1 MSAMNTIFLN
11 NLNGIIIIL
20 VLVLILLVGLIVVDK
35 ENTVKLFRKRTLY
48 PCLNW

>member
-1 MSAMNTIFLN
+1 MNAMNPVFLN

-20 VLVLILLVGLIVVDK
+20 VLVLILLVGLVVVDK
-35 ENTVKLFRKRTLY
+35 ENNEKLFRKRTLY

>member
-1 MSAMNTIFLN
+1 MNAMNTIFLN

-20 VLVLILLVGLIVVDK
+20 VLVLILLVGLVVVLK
-35 ENTVKLFRKRTLY
+35 EYNRKLFRKRALY